1 MKRRIYG
8 AAWVAL
14 VSVVVLFST
23 CGLNIKGN
31 EESPVSVN
39 DQASWYF
46 TAPPVPDSVFFMGQ
60 RIPLERFDVYENL
73 ERELLVNANFHSQTI
88 RLIKLAPR
96 YFALIDPILEAEGVP
111 VDFRYLCVAESTL
124 NPRALS
130 PAGAAGLWQFLKG
143 AAMEYGL
150 EVNAEVD
157 ERYHIEK
164 STRAACR
171 YLKDSYAK
179 YRDWAVVAASYN
191 AGTAAVDRQIRR
203 QKETSYFDLLFS
215 EETERYVYRILSLK
229 IILEDP
235 QKYGFL
241 IKEAE
246 KYPVL
251 KTRLVEIATPL
262 ADLADFAK
270 SYGITYKT
278 LKYYNPWLR
287 ETFLTNKTG
296 KRYLIEIPA

>member
-124 NPRALS
+124 NPGHCLP
-130 PAGAAGLWQFLKG
+130 PAQP
-143 AAMEYGL
+143 
-150 EVNAEVD
+150 
-157 ERYHIEK
+157 
-164 STRAACR
+164 ACG
-171 YLKDSYAK
+171 S
-179 YRDWAVVAASYN
+179 S
-191 AGTAAVDRQIRR
+191 
-203 QKETSYFDLLFS
+203 
-215 EETERYVYRILSLK
+215 
-229 IILEDP
+229 
-235 QKYGFL
+235 
-241 IKEAE
+241 
-246 KYPVL
+246 
-251 KTRLVEIATPL
+251 
-262 ADLADFAK
+262 
-270 SYGITYKT
+270 
-278 LKYYNPWLR
+278 
-287 ETFLTNKTG
+287 
-296 KRYLIEIPA
+296 

>member
-1 MKRRIYG
+1 
-8 AAWVAL
+8 
-14 VSVVVLFST
+14 
-23 CGLNIKGN
+23 
-31 EESPVSVN
+31 
-39 DQASWYF
+39 
-46 TAPPVPDSVFFMGQ
+46 
-60 RIPLERFDVYENL
+60 
-73 ERELLVNANFHSQTI
+73 
-88 RLIKLAPR
+88 
-96 YFALIDPILEAEGVP
+96 
-111 VDFRYLCVAESTL
+111 
-124 NPRALS
+124 
-130 PAGAAGLWQFLKG
+130 
-143 AAMEYGL
+143 
-150 EVNAEVD
+150 
-157 ERYHIEK
+157 
-164 STRAACR
+164 
-171 YLKDSYAK
+171 
-179 YRDWAVVAASYN
+179 N